1 MKAVEIRELSVE
13 DLKERI
19 AAEKVKLNTTKLENA
34 VSPVENPTT
43 LNKARKDIARLMT
56 ILREKQK

>member
-1 MKAVEIRELSVE
+1 MKAVEIRDLSVE

>member
-1 MKAVEIRELSVE
+1 MKAVEIRELSIE

-19 AAEKVKLNTTKLENA
+19 EAEKAKLVKTRLEHA

-43 LNKARKDIARLMT
+43 LNKARKDIARMMT